1 MNEIILDWDFNVILV
16 NLLSAI
22 EIVNLL
28 MGMKWKFDICYYLH
42 NFIIYFKK
50 LL

>member
-28 MGMKWKFDICYYLH
+28 MGMK
-42 NFIIYFKK
+42 
-50 LL
+50 